1 MSDREIIIPA
11 TMQPIVERAG
21 YAPAVRVGDTLYCAG
36 QVGRTPDMAVIHDPE
51 QQFIAA
57 WDNLRA
63 VLSAGGCTFG
73 DVVDM
78 TTYHVGM
85 SQHMALFREVKNRVS
100 RKGYAPGLALVSANW
115 RIRDCWWKSNVWR
128 CGAAKA
134 WRPPLGIHCGFC
146 PTGIGRFSIGRDSRI
161 AGLMAPSGAAA
172 FQLFFSWPRA
182 RPWRRRP
189 CWSVPE
195 SLLPSCG
202 FSGRNPD

>member
-85 SQHMALFREVKNRVS
+85 SQHMALFREVKNRVFPQGLCAWTCLGVS
-100 RKGYAPGLALVSANW
+100 ELAHPGLLVEIKCVA
-115 RIRDCWWKSNVWR
+115 V
-128 CGAAKA
+128 
-134 WRPPLGIHCGFC
+134 
-146 PTGIGRFSIGRDSRI
+146 
-161 AGLMAPSGAAA
+161 
-172 FQLFFSWPRA
+172 
-182 RPWRRRP
+182 RRR
-189 CWSVPE
+189 
-195 SLLPSCG
+195 
-202 FSGRNPD
+202 